1 MVDMTTAAS
10 GLHGLNPDTTEL
22 SSAADAALRMAD
34 ECLRDGPIGQ
44 VGLEIEAHC
53 FDLSDPMAR
62 PTWERLTDVIAA
74 VPPLPGGSAITV
86 EPGGAVE
93 LSGPPCDGPGSAIA
107 AMRLDRAL
115 LSSAFAQHG
124 LGLVLLGADPLRP
137 AKRVNPGARY
147 RAMEQ
152 FFEASGTADA
162 GAAMMTSTASVQV
175 NVDAGPRD
183 GWAARVR
190 LAHALGPT
198 MIAISANSP
207 LLHGK
212 FAGWRSTRQRV
223 WSQLD
228 SARCGPI
235 LGANGDD
242 PANDWSR
249 YALRAPV
256 MLVHEPD
263 AVPVSDWVPFVDWA
277 DGRTLLGGRRPTQAD
292 LDYHLTTLFPP
303 VRPRGFLE
311 IRYLDSVPDA
321 VWPAVVFT
329 LVTLLDNPRAAEI
342 AKEATESVATEW
354 DRAARSGLAD
364 RRLHAA
370 AVRCVRA
377 AADFAPAELSD
388 AMARLVDQVEQG
400 RSPADDFSDLV
411 VEHGMASAVI
421 ESAGGGS

>member
-1 MVDMTTAAS
+1 
-10 GLHGLNPDTTEL
+10 
-22 SSAADAALRMAD
+22 
-34 ECLRDGPIGQ
+34 
-44 VGLEIEAHC
+44 
-53 FDLSDPMAR
+53 
-62 PTWERLTDVIAA
+62 
-74 VPPLPGGSAITV
+74 
-86 EPGGAVE
+86 
-93 LSGPPCDGPGSAIA
+93 
-107 AMRLDRAL
+107 
-115 LSSAFAQHG
+115 
-124 LGLVLLGADPLRP
+124 
-137 AKRVNPGARY
+137 
-147 RAMEQ
+147 
-152 FFEASGTADA
+152 
-162 GAAMMTSTASVQV
+162 
-175 NVDAGPRD
+175 
-183 GWAARVR
+183 
-190 LAHALGPT
+190 
-198 MIAISANSP
+198 
-207 LLHGK
+207 
-212 FAGWRSTRQRV
+212 
-223 WSQLD
+223 
-228 SARCGPI
+228 
-235 LGANGDD
+235 
-242 PANDWSR
+242 
-249 YALRAPV
+249 

-342 AKEATESVATEW
+342 ATEATESVATEW

-421 ESAGGGS
+421 ESAGGDS